1 MKKYILP
8 LLLLP
13 LLTMA
18 QKTYVP
24 DNVFENYLEN
34 NNMGDGIVGNDSVLT
49 TNIKYQTLLDVTSK
63 NIHDFTGIADFDS
76 LEVLWA
82 RWTGDDTVDL
92 SHNTALKKIDLGEG
106 ILQQLI
112 LGNHPNLEL
121 LAIDV
126 NLISSIDLSPY
137 PKLRYF
143 RGDATSISNLNFS
156 NNPLMEKIYADDCNL
171 NNINLNGCTK
181 LETLDVDNNQLNYLN
196 IEDSDNIVD
205 LFAYNNNISYLD
217 VSHCSKLDRLKINK
231 NQLTYLNLQNGNNH
245 NMSNYPAASDNPNL
259 TCVNVD
265 DVAYSNANWT
275 GFDSQSYFSTTCAP
289 YAVDDIAVNNSKQL
303 LRITDV
309 LGRETHA
316 KKNIPLFYIYDDGS
330 VEQKIIF

>member
-76 LEVLWA
+76 LEILWA
-82 RWTGDDTVDL
+82 RWTSVDTVDL
-92 SHNTALKKIDLGEG
+92 SHNTALEQFDLGSSG
-106 ILQQLI
+106 LQYLM
-112 LGNHPNLEL
+112 LGNHPNLEVIG
-121 LAIDV
+121 IDI
-126 NLISSIDLSPY
+126 NPISSIDLSLY

-156 NNPLMEKIYADDCNL
+156 NNPLMEKIYANDCNL

-181 LETLDVDNNQLNYLN
+181 LEILDVDNNQLNFLN
-196 IEDSDNIVD
+196 IEDSDSLVH
-205 LFAYNNNISYLD
+205 LFAFNNNISHLD
-217 VSHCSKLDRLKINK
+217 VSHCSKLTRIRAEG
-231 NQLTYLNLQNGNNH
+231 NQLTHLNLQNGNNH
-245 NMSNYPAASDNPNL
+245 NMITIAFYDNPSL

-265 DVAYSNANWT
+265 DVAYADANWS
-275 GFDSQSYFSTTCAP
+275 GQSPQIFFSTTCAP
-289 YAVDDIAVNNSKQL
+289 YAIDEENTNTNKQL
-303 LRITDV
+303 LKIIDV
-309 LGRETHA
+309 LGRETQP
-316 KKNIPLFYIYDDGS
+316 KKNTPLLYIYDDGS